1 MVFFSST
8 FVFNLNHNGLIMLF
22 VEDSNAD
29 TIVHAGVDCGVL
41 FVHLLLDSM
50 CTASQMELHPF
61 D

>member
-1 MVFFSST
+1 
-8 FVFNLNHNGLIMLF
+8 MLF